1 MKGQHIIQ
9 NSVLLR
15 GRREYT
21 KAIRYIEEHIDE
33 VDSQLISTAWQEA
46 RSSAEAL
53 KLTEK
58 VKLFRRRAEASELK
72 ASILTT
78 ANEGYY
84 RCLSTWC

>member
-9 NSVLLR
+9 NSVMLR

-21 KAIRYIEEHIDE
+21 KAIKYIEEHIDE
-33 VDSQLISTAWQEA
+33 VDNQLISTAWQEA

-53 KLTEK
+53 NLTDK
-58 VKLFRRRAEASELK
+58 VKQFRRRAEASELK
-72 ASILTT
+72 ASITAA

-84 RCLSTWC
+84 RCLATWC